1 MAIQAGNLAGRVKIY
16 RCPLWVP
23 RRPSGWKRLLHLF
36 SFALSSFPVM
46 LSQIFW
52 RPNIILCIT
61 PTFLCVPSALITAC
75 LTGAKTWLHIQ
86 DFELDAA
93 TSLGMLPADN
103 FLTCLAARAESWLLY
118 CFDRVSTISEQMLV
132 RLKQKGA
139 SVSQAVLFP
148 NWVNTNEI
156 YPLSSPQ
163 DSLRETLGIPA
174 TDTVILYSGNMGE
187 KQGLESLIL
196 VARELQIN
204 RNLHFI
210 LCGEGSVRA
219 NLESVAGNLP
229 NILFLPLQPA
239 EKLNLLLNIA
249 DIHILMQKENAADL
263 VMPSKLLG
271 MLASGKSVIATANP
285 GTELESIVREVGI
298 VVAPGDQPALCQ
310 AILNLSLS
318 PELRNHLGSKGR
330 DYVCKNRNEK
340 IILSIF
346 NSQLQELI
354 NS

>member
-1 MAIQAGNLAGRVKIY
+1 M
-16 RCPLWVP
+16 
-23 RRPSGWKRLLHLF
+23 
-36 SFALSSFPVM
+36 
-46 LSQIFW
+46 
-52 RPNIILCIT
+52 
-61 PTFLCVPSALITAC
+61 
-75 LTGAKTWLHIQ
+75 
-86 DFELDAA
+86 DAA

-187 KQGLESLIL
+187 KQGLETLIL

-210 LCGEGSVRA
+210 LCGEGSARVYWAGIGCSEFAEYRIPA
-219 NLESVAGNLP
+219 FATLREIKSALEHSRCSYSPSESRMLP
-229 NILFLPLQPA
+229 IL
-239 EKLNLLLNIA
+239 
-249 DIHILMQKENAADL
+249 
-263 VMPSKLLG
+263 
-271 MLASGKSVIATANP
+271 
-285 GTELESIVREVGI
+285 
-298 VVAPGDQPALCQ
+298 
-310 AILNLSLS
+310 
-318 PELRNHLGSKGR
+318 
-330 DYVCKNRNEK
+330 
-340 IILSIF
+340 
-346 NSQLQELI
+346 
-354 NS
+354 